1 MKRISMWMLAAILI
15 CGTSV
20 VTSCSNEDIPDVV
33 ETEEKT
39 EFHPHAISME
49 EALLSLQ
56 KFLDDTSEEATT
68 RAAARKIGD
77 VFAVKYEKVAT
88 RAALSEDF
96 DCENLLYVANFEN
109 ERGFAVLAA
118 DDRIENEILAVT
130 EKGSLS
136 NKDMDSAMESL
147 FCEERPVVKG
157 YPLTGDGFFTVDE
170 YPGELFMN
178 PNTVSLYVPE
188 ENDTLVG
195 NFDETDDE
203 DVTRANPDSPEGLR
217 GRMVG
222 ALCLAYTIDH
232 IIDDDGRII
241 GGGGGGG
248 SSTRTETLESW
259 ATEKFTPSL
268 LATYKYW
275 KQSSPFN
282 DLCPERRKF
291 VLLGDKKKAAAGCF
305 PLAIS
310 KIMTHFENPN
320 RFTYNGYTV
329 DWAQLKTNFNSTVG
343 LKSAAAL
350 LRGVGVSCDSW
361 YFYQGTFTFPNKATS
376 YMRFIGYNNAHSR
389 NYSFSRVTEMI
400 DKGCPLIIYGV
411 PGINIFNSHAWNID
425 GYKVKVKTTTTR
437 TYVGNSL
444 QNETTR
450 TESLQMVHCDFG
462 WEGAYNGYYVSGVFD
477 SRDSRTE
484 FDSNAY
490 NQSKKRKYN
499 TLMKVITYDK
509 PI

>member
-33 ETEEKT
+33 ETEGKT
-39 EFHPHAISME
+39 ELHPHAISME

-178 PNTVSLYVPE
+178 PNTVSLSVPE

-195 NFDETDDE
+195 NFDETDD
-203 DVTRANPDSPEGLR
+203 
-217 GRMVG
+217 
-222 ALCLAYTIDH
+222 
-232 IIDDDGRII
+232 
-241 GGGGGGG
+241 
-248 SSTRTETLESW
+248 
-259 ATEKFTPSL
+259 
-268 LATYKYW
+268 
-275 KQSSPFN
+275 
-282 DLCPERRKF
+282 
-291 VLLGDKKKAAAGCF
+291 
-305 PLAIS
+305 
-310 KIMTHFENPN
+310 
-320 RFTYNGYTV
+320 
-329 DWAQLKTNFNSTVG
+329 
-343 LKSAAAL
+343 
-350 LRGVGVSCDSW
+350 
-361 YFYQGTFTFPNKATS
+361 
-376 YMRFIGYNNAHSR
+376 
-389 NYSFSRVTEMI
+389 
-400 DKGCPLIIYGV
+400 
-411 PGINIFNSHAWNID
+411 
-425 GYKVKVKTTTTR
+425 
-437 TYVGNSL
+437 
-444 QNETTR
+444 
-450 TESLQMVHCDFG
+450 
-462 WEGAYNGYYVSGVFD
+462 
-477 SRDSRTE
+477 
-484 FDSNAY
+484 
-490 NQSKKRKYN
+490 
-499 TLMKVITYDK
+499 
-509 PI
+509 